1 MAILCV
7 VAFAAVIAIIWGIRT
22 AHTNPGS
29 DTPSP
34 TTLAQSASEQPAHTT
49 FVLPVTT
56 AQLTQYEQYAQG
68 LQNGNAAA
76 TKAFVSSGNTPTA
89 AQLTAPVAAYRTAV
103 NLYDFDLRFI
113 QWPASMQAAIAADH
127 TQLEVLVN
135 FLQTFSR
142 EGTSNVTGWLSGLH
156 IRGGAAQ
163 TTDNQVRQDLGLPAL
178 SSFP

>member
-1 MAILCV
+1 
-7 VAFAAVIAIIWGIRT
+7 
-22 AHTNPGS
+22 
-29 DTPSP
+29 
-34 TTLAQSASEQPAHTT
+34 
-49 FVLPVTT
+49 
-56 AQLTQYEQYAQG
+56 
-68 LQNGNAAA
+68 
-76 TKAFVSSGNTPTA
+76 
-89 AQLTAPVAAYRTAV
+89 V

-113 QWPASMQAAIAADH
+113 QWPASMQAAVAADH

-135 FLQTFSR
+135 FLQTFAT